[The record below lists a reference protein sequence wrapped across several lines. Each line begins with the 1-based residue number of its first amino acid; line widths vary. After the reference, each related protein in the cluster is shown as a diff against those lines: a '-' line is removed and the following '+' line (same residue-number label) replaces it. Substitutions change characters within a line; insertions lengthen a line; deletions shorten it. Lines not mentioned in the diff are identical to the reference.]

1 VGLTVGANTMT
12 VRARSSSRAGRA
24 SSGASFVA
32 AVSVFV
38 FRGDRLLALRRAAGS
53 DAAPGAWDV
62 VSGRVEPNEHPHD
75 AARRECREET
85 GLDIEVEVAPIAA
98 YTARRLKVPMLVV
111 AYRARSEAGDV
122 VLSEEHDDFAWMTL
136 EAFAMAC
143 PFPPLVVAARLAAGE
158 RPDAGAPLQAA
169 HSPTRAED
177 SDADLPG
184 GGATSAATA
193 AARGGHVI
201 VWEFRVRAGRE
212 AEFESAYGP
221 DGDWARLFR
230 RDPAYHGTDLLRDGA
245 VERRYVTIDR
255 WASRAA
261 NDAFRERW
269 RAEYEALDRRCEA
282 LTEHEAALGRY
293 DSVPTARGT
302 RIE

>member
-1 VGLTVGANTMT
+1 M
-12 VRARSSSRAGRA
+12 RSSRRGGRA

-38 FRGDRLLALRRAAGS
+38 LRGDRLLALRRSAGS
-53 DAAPGAWDV
+53 DAAPGAWDA
-62 VSGRVEPNEHPHD
+62 VSGRVEENEHPHD
-75 AARRECREET
+75 AARREVREEA
-85 GLDIEVEVAPIAA
+85 GLDVEIDLAPVAS
-98 YTARRLKVPMLVV
+98 YTARRLRSPMLVV
-111 AYRARSEAGDV
+111 VYRARSEAGDV
-122 VLSEEHDDFAWMTL
+122 VLSEEHDDHAWMTL

-143 PFPPLVVAARLAAGE
+143 PFPPLVVAARLAAGGTQE
-158 RPDAGAPLQAA
+158 AMAPPREAA
-169 HSPTRAED
+169 SAT
-177 SDADLPG
+177 DADVPG
-184 GGATSAATA
+184 GAGEAGGDATSAGA
-193 AARGGHVI
+193 AATGEGHVI

-230 RDPAYHGTDLLRDGA
+230 RDPAYRGTSLLRDGA

-261 NDAFRERW
+261 NDDFRERW
-269 RAEYEALDRRCEA
+269 RAEYEALDRRCES

-293 DSVPTARGT
+293 DTVPAARGAHL
-302 RIE
+302 EE